1 MNELGVAHV
10 RMHTDS
16 SAQHRMAPCRSSQ
29 RCKARFNRS
38 MVQAVDDE
46 QHHLIGLGQAAI
58 APRGMMTAS
67 VIREGMYLRRNRHIF
82 LPSYM
87 VLL

>member
-1 MNELGVAHV
+1 
-10 RMHTDS
+10 
-16 SAQHRMAPCRSSQ
+16 
-29 RCKARFNRS
+29 